1 VPKSL
6 KLRKPKPAPNGELY
20 VEWVPGNLYR
30 TGNMVPVS
38 ALSQILARKDP
49 GFATVYKFTYDD
61 AMQIRTNGSIRG
73 FSSSVITA
81 SAVTLDIDDPKD
93 IDQVTAKLDSLG
105 LGYSV
110 WDSGR
115 GFHVSIPHE
124 VISDALLPYS
134 HRCWVEQLDLPVDYS
149 LYQHARILRLPG
161 QVNPKTGRPKQLIR
175 VVEGMEPVIKIVEKP
190 VFNFKP
196 NGGLTTLAS
205 ALNTIQRLAATEPL
219 QGNRHTQLW
228 AASKD
233 ACAAGLSFSSTLEI
247 LQEVNAS
254 WQNPKPAEEVELAV
268 TQAYKLTASTVTK

>member
-1 VPKSL
+1 
-6 KLRKPKPAPNGELY
+6 
-20 VEWVPGNLYR
+20 
-30 TGNMVPVS
+30 MVPVS

-73 FSSSVITA
+73 FSSSVVTA

-93 IDQVTAKLDSLG
+93 IDQVTTKLDSLG
-105 LGYSV
+105 LGYHV

-161 QVNPKTGRPKQLIR
+161 QVNPKTGRPKQFVR
-175 VVEGMEPVIKIVEKP
+175 KVAGMGPTIPIIQKP
-190 VFNFKP
+190 AFNFKP
-196 NGGLTTLAS
+196 NGGVTSITS
-205 ALNTIQRLAATEPL
+205 VLNQLQRLAACEPL
-219 QGNRHTQLW
+219 PGNRHTQLW
-228 AASKD
+228 SASRAAAD
-233 ACAAGLSFSSTLEI
+233 AGLSFTTVLEI
-247 LQEVNAS
+247 LQEVGAS
-254 WQNPKPAEEVELAV
+254 WRNPKTPEEIELAV
-268 TQAYKLTASTVTK
+268 TQAYKLTAKSEHE